1 MRCIFWSMIKRAANM
16 RNRNCMLCPT
26 SSGTAVQSMVNHE
39 LGEPD
44 ICAATSEGDFYY
56 CSEAERNR
64 RFNLAQSI
72 CQEDGMLPK
81 WEGLN
86 MEELAPEEPDF
97 EPNLDVSKYNFNF
110 TPEQMGIDA
119 FVLYAKRF

>member
-1 MRCIFWSMIKRAANM
+1 
-16 RNRNCMLCPT
+16 
-26 SSGTAVQSMVNHE
+26 
-39 LGEPD
+39 
-44 ICAATSEGDFYY
+44 
-56 CSEAERNR
+56 
-64 RFNLAQSI
+64 
-72 CQEDGMLPK
+72 MLPK

-119 FVLYAKRF
+119 LYCMPNGFESNQKETDTVSLEKVQSDADETNQKPFADFETLLNSNLSDEELEELEKPT